1 VKPSISLDLLEGHID
16 EDKHTNDE
24 KTPAKQEVGSPC
36 PIENKKIVRILN
48 DHLSIRLGKYGAYIY
63 YKTEDMTKPV
73 FYNIHKFKQSYKF
86 ASEEALLKWIKDTY
100 NVG

>member
-1 VKPSISLDLLEGHID
+1 VKPSISLDLLEGHIH
-16 EDKHTNDE
+16 EDKNTSDE

-63 YKTEDMTKPV
+63 YKTEDMTKPE